1 MASRAI
7 LSKFLRRAAISKPP
21 TIPFGIVAC
30 TFSDNLFRN
39 SCIVFVP
46 GDLAASIVHGN
57 KIGHYRV
64 PKTLTFKTRLL
75 KCKTFLVIIS
85 SICMRIK
92 NHFYINSFQL
102 SPVLKQRLGAT
113 QKWPMQNLMLFSW
126 SLPHDF
132 EPRLRQRHL
141 KSRLLLDGLD
151 ATGKI
156 KKWVL
161 T

>member
-39 SCIVFVP
+39 
-46 GDLAASIVHGN
+46 LAASIIVHCN

-64 PKTLTFKTRLL
+64 PKTFTFKTRLL

-85 SICMRIK
+85 SICTRIKK
-92 NHFYINSFQL
+92 NHFHIKSFQL
-102 SPVLKQRLGAT
+102 IPVLKQRLGAT
-113 QKWPMQNLMLFSW
+113 QKWPIQNLMIFSW

-132 EPRLRQRHL
+132 EPRLRQHHL